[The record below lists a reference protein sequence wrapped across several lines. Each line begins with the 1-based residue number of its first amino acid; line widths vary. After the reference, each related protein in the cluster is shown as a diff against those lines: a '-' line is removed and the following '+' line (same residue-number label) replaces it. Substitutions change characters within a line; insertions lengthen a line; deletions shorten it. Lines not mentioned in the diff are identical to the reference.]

1 MMPKNPKLIVYDFDG
16 VMTNNKILIFEDGR
30 EGVVVNR
37 GDGWGV
43 EQLQKAG
50 FKQIILS
57 TEKNPVVS
65 ARAKKLKIAALQ
77 GCDDKKK
84 QLAKYCKKNKIQL
97 SHVVYVGNDVND
109 LAAMK
114 IAGFVIAPAD
124 SHRSVLKI
132 ADHVTQAQGGGGVVR
147 EISDL
152 ILGKKRF

>member
-1 MMPKNPKLIVYDFDG
+1 MPQNTRLIVYDFDG
-16 VMTNNKILIFEDGR
+16 VMTNNKIFISEDGK

-43 EQLQKAG
+43 QQLRKAG
-50 FKQIILS
+50 FNQIILS

-65 ARAKKLKIAALQ
+65 ARAKKLKIVALQ

-109 LAAMK
+109 LPAMK

-132 ADHVTQAQGGGGVVR
+132 ADHVTQAPGGSGVVR

-152 ILGKKRF
+152 ILGKERF

>member
-1 MMPKNPKLIVYDFDG
+1 MIPKKPKLIVYDFDG
-16 VMTNNKILIFEDGR
+16 VMTNNQILISEDGT

-50 FKQIILS
+50 FQQIILS

-65 ARAKKLKIAALQ
+65 ARAKKLKILALQ
-77 GCDDKKK
+77 GCSDKKN
-84 QLAKYCKKNKIQL
+84 QLAKYCKKNKIRL
-97 SHVVYVGNDVND
+97 SNVVYVGNDVND

-114 IAGFVIAPAD
+114 IVGFVIAPAD

-132 ADHVTQAQGGGGVVR
+132 ANYVTNAQGGSGVVR

-152 ILGKKRF
+152 ILRKERF